1 MRWLSVLTSAATA
14 IAALACTA
22 CSDDFDPFGLDST
35 TAEPEPEPTFDYSV
49 CAPPMRDAS
58 CSPTDCGLT
67 PEAQGYLDVMLDEVL
82 QAGHIEV
89 FTPTKAEYD
98 PYIDELRIDYQ
109 LQVSWFRYA
118 TTVHFDVPDTEE
130 LMRQEMAAHIAGWRV
145 PSTVARPEELSAA
158 VEQCHA
164 LLEYDPCTDDHP
176 DFFVHDSYDW
186 SNPDCVYK
194 STSVVIDA
202 QDASTL
208 ECVVEAPQPCP

>member
-1 MRWLSVLTSAATA
+1 MIATIA
-14 IAALACTA
+14 LAALSSA
-22 CSDDFDPFGLDST
+22 CSDDQFDPFGLDST

-67 PEAQGYLDVMLDEVL
+67 PAAQGYLDIMLDEVL
-82 QAGHIEV
+82 QAGHAGV
-89 FTPTKAEYD
+89 FTPTEADYD

-109 LQVSWFRYA
+109 LQVSWFRLA

-130 LMRQEMAAHIAGWRV
+130 LLRQEMAAHIAGWRV
-145 PSTVARPEELSAA
+145 PSMVARPEELSAA

-186 SNPDCVYK
+186 AQPDCVYK
-194 STSVVIDA
+194 STSVVLDA
-202 QDASTL
+202 ADASTL
-208 ECVVEAPQPCP
+208 ECVVEAPQACP